1 MNRLKELRDFHALTR
16 AQCAKIAYITA
27 KTYERYEKGERVMPL
42 DTAIYYAKFYK
53 VSLDYLSGL
62 TDDPVP
68 PNGRKTEPPVDD
80 TDKIDPQLLFALK
93 RTPEKQQK
101 LLANF
106 LNSFIK

>member
-1 MNRLKELRDFHALTR
+1 MNRLRELRDFHALTR

-42 DTAIYYAKFYK
+42 DTAIYYAKYYK
-53 VSLDYLSGL
+53 VSLDYIAGL
-62 TDDPVP
+62 TDEPVP
-68 PNGRKTEPPVDD
+68 PNGRKAEPTDD
-80 TDKIDPQLLFALK
+80 IDKIDPQLLFALK

-106 LNSFIK
+106 LNSIIK